1 MSIHHVNFFY
11 RVNRRL
17 GSILKIYDK
26 PSLKRVASLQK
37 FTAAQGPI
45 PSYCDYP
52 VGAAL
57 VDLPEDC
64 DVK

>member
-1 MSIHHVNFFY
+1 M
-11 RVNRRL
+11 
-17 GSILKIYDK
+17 LKIYDK
-26 PSLKRVASLQK
+26 PLLKKVAALAK
-37 FTAAQGPI
+37 VTAAQGPI

-64 DVK
+64 DVIK

>member
-1 MSIHHVNFFY
+1 M
-11 RVNRRL
+11 
-17 GSILKIYDK
+17 LKIYDK